1 MTKNYTIDDAC
12 KEWLDAKETERAATE
27 ARRVVEDYL
36 IEELGPSEQFEGTKN
51 VDAGIYKIK
60 ITSRMSRKVDGEK
73 IQEIAAEAGLSEHLS
88 SLFRWKPELNMSA
101 WKSADKSIT
110 TPLLDGIT
118 TTPARASFAITTDE
132 KE

>member
-36 IEELGPSEQFEGTKN
+36 IEELGPSAEFEGTKN
-51 VDAGIYKIK
+51 VDAGAYKIK

-110 TPLLDGIT
+110 TPLLGGIT
-118 TTPARASFAITTDE
+118 TTPARASFSITTE

>member
-60 ITSRMSRKVDGEK
+60 ITSRMSRKVDNEK

-110 TPLLDGIT
+110 TPLLGGIT
-118 TTPARASFAITTDE
+118 TTPARASFSITTE

>member
-1 MTKNYTIDDAC
+1 MKNYTIDDAC
-12 KEWLDAKETERAATE
+12 KEWLAAKEAERAATE

-36 IEELGPSEQFEGTKN
+36 TEELGPSDQFEGTKN
-51 VDAGIYKIK
+51 VDVGIYKIK
-60 ITSRMSRKVDGEK
+60 MTSRMSRKVDGEK
-73 IQEIAAEAGLSEHLS
+73 IQEIAVEAGLSEHLS

-110 TPLLDGIT
+110 TPLLGGIT

>member
-36 IEELGPSEQFEGTKN
+36 IEELGPSAEFEGTKN
-51 VDAGIYKIK
+51 VDAGAYKIK
-60 ITSRMSRKVDGEK
+60 ITSRMSRKVDGQK

-110 TPLLDGIT
+110 TPLLGGIT
-118 TTPARASFAITTDE
+118 TTPARASFAITTE

>member
-36 IEELGPSEQFEGTKN
+36 IEELGPSEQFEGTKT

-110 TPLLDGIT
+110 TPLLGGIT
-118 TTPARASFAITTDE
+118 TTPARASFSITTE

>member
-36 IEELGPSEQFEGTKN
+36 IEELGPSAEFEGTKN
-51 VDAGIYKIK
+51 VDAGAYKIK

-110 TPLLDGIT
+110 TPLLGGIT
-118 TTPARASFAITTDE
+118 TTPARASFSITTDE